1 MKAIKRISIVGG
13 SGTGKTTLSNN
24 LGKKLYLPIFHID
37 AFHYSENWKEN
48 DKKDR
53 DKKIL
58 EKLNGN
64 KWVIDGTYSST
75 LNERVEKADLV
86 IFLDYST
93 LARLKGIIERYLKNP
108 GKEKEEIPGCKE
120 RLSRD
125 LLKSVL
131 RWRKHKRG
139 QIIEILKI
147 VEKDKLLRFQ
157 NRKQLNEWY
166 YNEFH
171 ERIEL

>member
-1 MKAIKRISIVGG
+1 MKGINKIIIVGG

-24 LGKKLYLPIFHID
+24 LGKILDLPIYHMD
-37 AFHYSENWKEN
+37 AFHYQEKWKV
-48 DKKDR
+48 R
-53 DKKIL
+53 DKKERDKRIL
-58 EKLNGN
+58 LKSQDRH
-64 KWVIDGTYSST
+64 WVIDGTYSST
-75 LNERVEKADLV
+75 LKERVEKSDLV

-93 LARLKGIIERYLKNP
+93 LARLKGVIERYLKNP

-120 RLSRD
+120 RLSMD

-131 RWRKHKRG
+131 RWKKHKRN
-139 QIIEILKI
+139 QIIEILKT

-171 ERIEL
+171 EKIKL